1 MPTRRPA
8 AGTASCLPAAPEAAA
23 ATLGRVDWLGLYWQV
38 CGRFVHCVKPSV
50 DPWHLPLCAAAQPC
64 LLPIALLLRCCKL
77 KFHAVSSQK
86 TMKSSVN
93 DREKSSGD
101 GGLLTGTCI
110 IMHAGIPA
118 QLRLPQCPEDS
129 RGLVLLRPPGTPL
142 RRRHCPC
149 TPLAAPPPSSS
160 SEHRLCHTLA
170 SCCGRTAPSWRGGV
184 QVSQLG
190 RHVCGSTIKCSFP
203 GPQAGCAAGL
213 CCSHTGADGSEPC
226 LLHPLPPT
234 PTCWHVPRPW
244 PGARAQYRL
253 G

>member
-64 LLPIALLLRCCKL
+64 LLPIALLLCCCKL

-129 RGLVLLRPPGTPL
+129 RGLLSLRPPGTPL
-142 RRRHCPC
+142 CRRHCPC
-149 TPLAAPPPSSS
+149 TLLAAPPPSSS
-160 SEHRLCHTLA
+160 SEHQPYHTLA
-170 SCCGRTAPSWRGGV
+170 SCCGRTAPSWSGGMH
-184 QVSQLG
+184 VSQLG
-190 RHVCGSTIKCSFP
+190 RQRVPVNHQMLVSRSP
-203 GPQAGCAAGL
+203 GRLRSGPLMQPHWCRW
-213 CCSHTGADGSEPC
+213 CR
-226 LLHPLPPT
+226 PLPP
-234 PTCWHVPRPW
+234 PSPDRKSVV
-244 PGARAQYRL
+244 
-253 G
+253 